1 MKIGDKRAHKVIEF
15 TGNHK
20 KDVLAV
26 FNQLTDQD
34 EEKKLLELKRKQREV
49 NEAAKRLF

>member
-1 MKIGDKRAHKVIEF
+1 MKIGGKKEHKAVKF

-20 KDVLAV
+20 ADVLAV
-26 FNQLTDQD
+26 FDQITEQD
-34 EEKKLLELKRKQREV
+34 EEKRLLELKRKQREV